1 MLLTKLFNKI
11 LTLREKTDSHQNSAG
26 QPKEERPLSSHI
38 DQNLQALRQIFDL
51 CSDITFR
58 ELRLNTEDSPR
69 AFIVFA
75 SSLCDPTQI
84 NEAILKPIMQEIPS
98 LPAGLQL
105 TKANIQRVILER
117 LLNIRTAQTSEDI
130 LQLVHLVLQGNLAL
144 VIDGSNTAIIAGV
157 QGMEQR
163 SVDEPTTEP
172 NVRGPRDGFVES
184 LTTNISLIRRR
195 IRSSRL
201 KIETAEVGVLTRTK
215 IAVCYLQG
223 IANDKIVEE
232 AKQRLRRINT
242 DSILTSGAIEEFIAD
257 QSFSLFPLIQYT
269 ERPDRTA
276 GSLLEGR
283 IALVVDNTPSVLL
296 VPCTFLP
303 LMQAAEDYSNT
314 SPFATF
320 IRVLRFIALNIALL
334 LPALTVAVLS
344 FQQDFLPTQLI
355 ETLSN
360 TRQDLPF
367 PIFVEIIL
375 MEFLFE
381 LLQEAGARLPQ
392 TIGQAVSTVGGLVIG
407 QAAVSA
413 GFISPVT
420 VIVVALTAISSFT
433 LPSYAA
439 ENSIRILRFALIIMA
454 AILGSVGVILGLMV
468 ILAHLCSLRSF
479 GIPYL
484 SPFAPL
490 SLRDL
495 KDSFIRVPWPLMK
508 TRPRFFG
515 AKEPIRQDPRQGPSR
530 PDKGGKRS

>member
-1 MLLTKLFNKI
+1 MFKKLMNKL
-11 LTLREKTDSHQNSAG
+11 LTLREKKDSIPNSAG
-26 QPKEERPLSSHI
+26 QPKEERPLSPYI
-38 DQNLQALRQIFDL
+38 EENLQILRQVFDL
-51 CSDITFR
+51 CTDITFR
-58 ELRLNTEDSPR
+58 ELRLNTGTSTR
-69 AFIVFA
+69 AFVVFA
-75 SSLCDPTQI
+75 DSLCDPTQI
-84 NEAILKPIMQEIPS
+84 NEAILKPIMQEIPT
-98 LPAGLQL
+98 LPTDLKL
-105 TKANIQRVILER
+105 TKTNIQQIILER
-117 LLNIRTAQTSEDI
+117 LLNIRKAQTTTDL
-130 LQLVHLVLQGNLAL
+130 LQLVHFVLDGNLAL

-163 SVDEPTTEP
+163 SVEEPTTEP
-172 NVRGPRDGFVES
+172 NVRGPRDGFVEN
-184 LTTNISLIRRR
+184 LATNVSLIRRR

-201 KIETAEVGVLTRTK
+201 KVETYEVGALTRTK
-215 IAVCYLQG
+215 IAVCYIQG
-223 IANDKIVEE
+223 IVNDKIVAEVR
-232 AKQRLRRINT
+232 QRLLQINT
-242 DSILTSGAIEEFIAD
+242 DGILTSGTIEEFIAD

-283 IALVVDNTPSVLL
+283 IALIVDNTPSTLL

-344 FQQDFLPTQLI
+344 FHQEFLPTQLI

-367 PIFVEIIL
+367 PIFVELML

-381 LLQEAGARLPQ
+381 LLQEAGSRLPQ

-420 VIVVALTAISSFT
+420 VIVVALTAIASFT

-439 ENSIRILRFALIIMA
+439 ENSIRILRFALVVFA

-490 SLRDL
+490 SPRDL

-515 AKEPIRQDPRQGPSR
+515 AKEPVRQDPPKGPSQ
-530 PDKGGKRS
+530 PNKGGKGS

>member
-1 MLLTKLFNKI
+1 M
-11 LTLREKTDSHQNSAG
+11 
-26 QPKEERPLSSHI
+26 RP
-38 DQNLQALRQIFDL
+38 
-51 CSDITFR
+51 
-58 ELRLNTEDSPR
+58 
-69 AFIVFA
+69 V
-75 SSLCDPTQI
+75 QI
-84 NEAILKPIMQEIPS
+84 NGAILKPIMQEIPT
-98 LPAGLQL
+98 LPTDLKL
-105 TKANIQRVILER
+105 TKTNIQQIILER
-117 LLNIRTAQTSEDI
+117 LLNNGKAQTTTDL
-130 LQLVHLVLQGNLAL
+130 LQLVHFVLDGNLAL
-144 VIDGSNTAIIAGV
+144 VIDGSTTAILAGV

-163 SVDEPTTEP
+163 SVEEPTTEP

-184 LTTNISLIRRR
+184 LATNVSLIRRR

-201 KIETAEVGVLTRTK
+201 KIETYEVGAVTRTK
-215 IAVCYLQG
+215 IAVCYIQG
-223 IANDKIVEE
+223 IVNDKLVEE
-232 AKQRLRRINT
+232 VKQRLLGINT
-242 DSILTSGAIEEFIAD
+242 DGILTSGAIEEFIAD

-283 IALVVDNTPSVLL
+283 IALIVDNTPSTLL

-303 LMQAAEDYSNT
+303 LIQAAEDYSNT
-314 SPFATF
+314 SIFSTF
-320 IRVLRFIALNIALL
+320 IRTLRFIALNIALL
-334 LPALTVAVLS
+334 LPALTVTVLS

-360 TRQDLPF
+360 TRQGLPF
-367 PIFVEIIL
+367 TIFVELIL

-420 VIVVALTAISSFT
+420 VIVVALTAIASFT

-439 ENSIRILRFALIIMA
+439 ENSIRILRFALLILA
-454 AILGSVGVILGLMV
+454 AILGSVGVMLCLIV

-490 SLRDL
+490 SPRDL

-515 AKEPIRQDPRQGPSR
+515 AKEPVRQDPRQGPAK

>member
-1 MLLTKLFNKI
+1 MFNKMFNKI
-11 LTLREKTDSHQNSAG
+11 LTLREKKDSSQNSQG

-38 DQNLQALRQIFDL
+38 EDNLLALRQVFDL
-51 CSDITFR
+51 CADITFR
-58 ELRLNTEDSPR
+58 ELRLNAGNSPR
-69 AFIVFA
+69 AFIVF
-75 SSLCDPTQI
+75 SDSLCDPTQI
-84 NEAILKPIMQEIPS
+84 NESILKPIMQEITA

-105 TKANIQRVILER
+105 TQANLQQVILER
-117 LLNIRTAQTSEDI
+117 LLNVGKAQTSTDI
-130 LQLVHLVLQGNLAL
+130 LQLVHFVLEGQLAL
-144 VIDGSNTAIIAGV
+144 VIDGSSAAIIAGV
-157 QGMEQR
+157 QGMKQR
-163 SVDEPTTEP
+163 AVDEPTTEP
-172 NVRGPRDGFVES
+172 NVRGPRDGFVENLS
-184 LTTNISLIRRR
+184 TNLSLIRRR

-201 KIETAEVGVLTRTK
+201 KIETAEAGALTRTK
-215 IAVCYLQG
+215 IAVCYIQG
-223 IANDKIVEE
+223 IANDKIVAEV
-232 AKQRLRRINT
+232 KQRLRRINT
-242 DSILTSGAIEEFIAD
+242 DSVLASGYIEEFIAD

-303 LMQAAEDYSNT
+303 LMQASEDYSNAAT
-314 SPFATF
+314 FATF
-320 IRVLRFIALNIALL
+320 IRALRFIALNIALL

-344 FQQDFLPTQLI
+344 FHQDFLPTQLI

-360 TRQDLPF
+360 TRQDLPL

-407 QAAVSA
+407 QSAVSA

-420 VIVVALTAISSFT
+420 VIVVALTAIASFT

-439 ENSIRILRFALIIMA
+439 ENSIRILRFAMIILA
-454 AILGSVGVILGLMV
+454 AVLGSVGIILGLMV

-515 AKEPIRQDPRQGPSR
+515 AKEPIRQDPRQGPAQ
-530 PDKGGKRS
+530 PDKGGKRP

>member
-1 MLLTKLFNKI
+1 MFKKLLNKI
-11 LTLREKTDSHQNSAG
+11 LTLKEKEDSSQNSAG
-26 QPKEERPLSSHI
+26 QPKEERPQSAKI
-38 DQNLQALRQIFDL
+38 DQNLQALRQVFDL

-58 ELRLNTEDSPR
+58 ELRLNTKDSAR

-75 SSLCDPTQI
+75 HSLCDPTQI
-84 NEAILKPIMQEIPS
+84 NEAILKPIMQEIPN
-98 LPAGLQL
+98 LPTELQL
-105 TKANIQRVILER
+105 TKANVQQVILER
-117 LLNIRTAQTSEDI
+117 LLHIRQAQTTTDL
-130 LQLVHLVLQGNLAL
+130 LQLVHFVLEGNLAL
-144 VIDGSNTAIIAGV
+144 VIDGSNTAIIASV

-163 SVDEPTTEP
+163 AVNEPTTEP
-172 NVRGPRDGFVES
+172 NVRGSRDGFVEN
-184 LTTNISLIRRR
+184 LATNVSLIRRR

-201 KIETAEVGVLTRTK
+201 KIETYEVGALTRTK
-215 IAVCYLQG
+215 IAVCYIQG

-232 AKQRLRRINT
+232 VKQRLRRINT
-242 DSILTSGAIEEFIAD
+242 DSILTSGTIEEFIAD
-257 QSFSLFPLIQYT
+257 QSFSLFPLVQYT

-320 IRVLRFIALNIALL
+320 IRVLRFLALNIALL

-344 FQQDFLPTQLI
+344 FQQDFLPNQLI
-355 ETLSN
+355 ETFSN

-375 MEFLFE
+375 IEFLFE
-381 LLQEAGARLPQ
+381 LLQEAGSRLPQ

-407 QAAVSA
+407 QDAVSA

-420 VIVVALTAISSFT
+420 VIVVSLTAIASFT
-433 LPSYAA
+433 MPDYAA
-439 ENSIRILRFALIIMA
+439 MNSIRILRFALIIPA

-468 ILAHLCSLRSF
+468 ILAHLCNLRSF

-495 KDSFIRVPWPLMK
+495 KDSFIRVPWPFMK
-508 TRPRFFG
+508 TRPRLFG
-515 AKEPIRQDPRQGPSR
+515 AKEPVRQALRQGPTK
-530 PDKGGKRS
+530 PDKGGNRS